1 MREFPPLRAAW
12 ARSGEQ
18 AVVPISGSNAR
29 RVIFGAF
36 NWRTGH
42 VVRFVRPRNRAV
54 DFAAF
59 LHHLRAC
66 YRRWRRLLLLLDQGP
81 SHEAKVIAPLA
92 QELDIHFCWLPTACP
107 ELNPVEHLWR
117 PLKQQ
122 VTANRCE
129 PNLDRLAQRAVDW
142 LDDQT
147 PTTRL
152 RYAGTLSKNFW
163 LPT

>member
-1 MREFPPLRAAW
+1 MPL
-12 ARSGEQ
+12 
-18 AVVPISGSNAR
+18 SGSNAR
-29 RVIFGAF
+29 RVLFGAL

-42 VVRFVRPRNRAV
+42 VIQLVRARNRMA

-59 LHHLRAC
+59 LRHLRAS

-81 SHEAKVIAPLA
+81 SHEAKAIAPLA
-92 QELDIHFCWLPTACP
+92 RVLDIHFCWLPTACP
-107 ELNPVEHLWR
+107 ELNPIEHLWR

-122 VTANRCE
+122 VAANRCE
-129 PNLDRLAQRAVDW
+129 PTIDRLAQRAVDW

-147 PTTRL
+147 PTGRL
-152 RYAGTLSKNFW
+152 RYAGVLSRNFC